1 MLSAHV
7 IHSPSNPREWG
18 VRCLESLGQAGVL
31 VVNAPARPNLNQ
43 LRLELFDSTAT
54 PLLTWA
60 DPDDW
65 IEPAIVPAL
74 VDAVEAGALAAVSD
88 EHVVDM
94 DGSLIRHGEGWGQ
107 PLSID
112 AVRASPLPA
121 HHLVVFNRELLR
133 HARPHIERFPVG
145 VEWLLVATAASL
157 GGLVKVPKLGY
168 SWRLHTANSHVA
180 WARSGQVS
188 PIAEYIRSNV
198 LQ

>member
-1 MLSAHV
+1 MLVGHV
-7 IHSPSNPREWG
+7 IHSPDNPREWG
-18 VRCLESLGQAGVL
+18 VRCLESLDQAEVL
-31 VVNAPARPNLNQ
+31 VVNAVAAPNLNR
-43 LRLELFDSTAT
+43 LRLELFDSVKS

-65 IEPAIVPAL
+65 IEPAAVPAL
-74 VDAVEAGALAAVSD
+74 IEAVKGGALAAVSD
-88 EHVVDM
+88 EHVVDAN
-94 DGSLIRHGEGWGQ
+94 GNLIRLGEGWGE

-121 HHLVVFNRELLR
+121 HHLVVFNRELLK
-133 HARPHIERFPVG
+133 HARSHIERFHFG

-157 GGLVKVPKLGY
+157 GGLVKVPTLGY
-168 SWRLHTANSHVA
+168 SWRLHTRNSHVA
-180 WARSGQVS
+180 WARAGVAP